1 MELWQEAKLVSS
13 RYRKLAM
20 RNAEGEYLGKLTRL
34 GCIVCRQ
41 MVESY
46 EAPDSSLQLTIIH
59 HPREGQGGAQR
70 AQNWLGIPL
79 CVPHHVGKYGLHG
92 NGNKIPQ
99 LKLDEMDLL
108 ALTIELYHE
117 TYGV

>member
-1 MELWQEAKLVSS
+1 MKKAEA
-13 RYRKLAM
+13 
-20 RNAEGEYLGKLTRL
+20 EYLGKLTRL

-41 MVESY
+41 IFKSY

-59 HPREGQGGAQR
+59 HPREGQGGGQR

-79 CVPHHVGKYGLHG
+79 CVSHHVGKYGLHG

-99 LKLDEMDLL
+99 FKLDEMDLL

-117 TYGV
+117 VYGV

>member
-1 MELWQEAKLVSS
+1 MKVAEA
-13 RYRKLAM
+13 A
-20 RNAEGEYLGKLTRL
+20 YLGKLVRL

-41 MVESY
+41 LVEASGIEY
-46 EAPDSSLQLTIIH
+46 HAPDPGLQMTVVH

-79 CVPHHVGKYGLHG
+79 CVAHHTGKYGVHQ

-108 ALTIELYHE
+108 ALTIELYHA